1 VTKILRTWHE
11 EPVAK
16 HHDRQSF
23 DCGQPELNQF
33 LLRYARQSHERG
45 AAKTFL
51 AIDDQTNA
59 VLGFYSLSPASVAFA
74 KTPEVARRGL
84 GRYEIGAFRLLRLA
98 THLSV
103 QGRGLGSQ
111 LLLAAGR
118 RCLAVSEQIGGTVLL
133 IDAKDSRAA
142 NWYAEFGALQLLDSS
157 LTLILPLSLIAKA
170 LQSASLPE
178 G

>member
-1 VTKILRTWHE
+1 
-11 EPVAK
+11 
-16 HHDRQSF
+16 
-23 DCGQPELNQF
+23 
-33 LLRYARQSHERG
+33 
-45 AAKTFL
+45 
-51 AIDDQTNA
+51 
-59 VLGFYSLSPASVAFA
+59 
-74 KTPEVARRGL
+74 L

-142 NWYAEFGALQLLDSS
+142 TWYAEFGALQLLDSS